1 MKTLRLLR
9 HWVAEIY
16 MLMSV
21 VYYWVMTGTIL
32 NPIAASLLLILATL
46 IVLKNRVLG
55 MVIAIVFLLLNFYMV
70 LALISEFN
78 EFETFNERAR
88 ELILFG
94 SLYLGTN
101 ITISIVMLVKW
112 GRLPFTRVSAAP

>member
-55 MVIAIVFLLLNFYMV
+55 LVIAVVFLLLNLYMV

-112 GRLPFTRVSAAP
+112 GRVPFTRVSAAP

>member
-1 MKTLRLLR
+1 MKTLKLLR

-32 NPIAASLLLILATL
+32 NPIAASLLLILVTL

-55 MVIAIVFLLLNFYMV
+55 LVISVVFLLLNLYMV

-78 EFETFNERAR
+78 EFETFNERAK

-112 GRLPFTRVSAAP
+112 GRVPFTRVSTAP